1 MSELLWIRQF
11 LSKLTI
17 EISLTMEMKLD
28 NQAMIH
34 ITTNPV
40 FHEWTK
46 HIGVSY
52 HLIPEKKKIISKE
65 TCTSH
70 TRSTF
75 TFQLQCALS
84 LTSWECQISSH
95 QLEECEED
103 TLLFKIYSLF
113 HSYGRLVVICF
124 LL

>member
-52 HLIPEKKKIISKE
+52 HLIPEKKNHFKGDLYISYKV
-65 TCTSH
+65 H
-70 TRSTF
+70 RS
-75 TFQLQCALS
+75 
-84 LTSWECQISSH
+84 
-95 QLEECEED
+95 
-103 TLLFKIYSLF
+103 
-113 HSYGRLVVICF
+113 
-124 LL
+124 